1 MDALLLGLSIGLA
14 AGISPGPLLALVV
27 TATLRSGWR
36 AGALSACAPLVSDVL
51 VVAGVLLVLDRL
63 PERSLAVLGVAG
75 GVLVIASGVRTCLE
89 ARTAELA
96 RAEGDAAG
104 ASLRALRHGAVV
116 NLLSPHP
123 WVAWATALGPLT
135 ISTWREGAGGAAALV
150 GGFYL
155 TLIGAKIAVAAL
167 VAGGRHR
174 LSRTGYRRALL
185 GAGILLALAGVALL
199 VEFAP
204 QLRAP

>member
-14 AGISPGPLLALVV
+14 AGISPGPLLVLVV

-36 AGALSACAPLVSDVL
+36 AGALSACAPLVSDLL
-51 VVAGVLLVLDRL
+51 VVGGVLLVLDRL
-63 PERSLAVLGVAG
+63 PERSLAVLGVLG
-75 GVLVIASGVRTCLE
+75 GVVVIASGVRTCLE
-89 ARTAELA
+89 SRSAELA
-96 RAEGDAAG
+96 SADG
-104 ASLRALRHGAVV
+104 AVPGSSLRALRHGAAV

-135 ISTWREGAGGAAALV
+135 ISTWREGAGGAVALV
-150 GGFYL
+150 VGFYV
-155 TLIGAKIAVAAL
+155 TLVGAKIAIATL

-174 LSRTGYRRALL
+174 LSRTGYRRALF
-185 GAGILLALAGVALL
+185 GAGVLLALAGAALL

-204 QLRAP
+204 QLAAA